1 MPSPLLRG
9 GHAFYWATEVFAP
22 LGFLLAGPRAAAA
35 RGRETFA
42 RAAAR
47 ATVLLMCGIVAGG
60 NFGWFN
66 LLTAVLCAPLCVDGA
81 GGEADGAAA
90 GEARRPTARRSAAR
104 PRR

>member
-9 GHAFYWATEVFAP
+9 AHAFYWATEVFAP
-22 LGFLLAGPRAAAA
+22 LGFLLAGPRAGAA
-35 RGRETFA
+35 RGRERA

-66 LLTAVLCAPLCVDGA
+66 
-81 GGEADGAAA
+81 
-90 GEARRPTARRSAAR
+90 R
-104 PRR
+104 